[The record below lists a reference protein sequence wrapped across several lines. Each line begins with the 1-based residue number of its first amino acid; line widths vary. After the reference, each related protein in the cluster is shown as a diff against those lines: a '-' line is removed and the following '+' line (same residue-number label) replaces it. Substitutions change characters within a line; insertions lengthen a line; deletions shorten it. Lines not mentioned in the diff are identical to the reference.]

1 MSSANGFP
9 PRPTAEGLGPGLV
22 TGAVPLVVGVLLT
35 ADRPEMTRR
44 AIRSFGA
51 QTYENKRLL
60 IFDSGAQYFSAALRH
75 NVFYQHC
82 EIPGLTIGT
91 LRNLAVGIC
100 KAADIIAHFDSDD
113 WSHPRRI
120 EEQVALLQSSGA
132 DAVGYNDMLF
142 AEENGAA
149 WWYSHGYPR
158 YALGASLCYWR
169 KSWERVKFAEMREQG
184 LDDKLNGED
193 SVWLR
198 SGINCV
204 VVKCW
209 RDDIGFDPRMICGL
223 HAGNSSSHILPDND
237 QWKRVPEW
245 DDYCRKKMEVKNVN
259 V

>member
-1 MSSANGFP
+1 M
-9 PRPTAEGLGPGLV
+9 TQ
-22 TGAVPLVVGVLLT
+22 PLVVGVLLT
-35 ADRPEMTRR
+35 ADRPAMTRR

-113 WSHPRRI
+113 WSHPRRL
-120 EEQVALLQSSGA
+120 EEQVALLQASGA

-149 WWYSHGYPR
+149 WWYSHGLPTYS
-158 YALGASLCYWR
+158 LGASLCYWR
-169 KSWERVKFAEMREQG
+169 KSWDRVKFAETREQG

-198 SGINCV
+198 SGIDGMGISCLEGSGSS
-204 VVKCW
+204 
-209 RDDIGFDPRMICGL
+209 IQMLAGARMICGL
-223 HAGNSSSHILPDND
+223 HAGNSSTHILPDND

-245 DDYCRKKMEVKNVN
+245 DDYCREKMEVKNVN